1 MARKRKHA
9 ASRDVIERRLVFG
22 IALAMAGLVAGGALG
37 MLVVGGGLSG
47 GAAEGPSFANLSA
60 NPDALVADVGVST
73 APCLDCADSY
83 GVGGR
88 LRAEHDR
95 RMSEPFRELG
105 AVDMDTPMPT
115 ERADDDYRYGGRF
128 PDPPS
133 LAVKTAPTMVVPV
146 ALPGEAASPPAAQ
159 QKGPDDPPE
168 PSVPPK

>member
-9 ASRDVIERRLVFG
+9 ASRDVVERRLVFG
-22 IALAMAGLVAGGALG
+22 IALAVAGLAAGSALG

-47 GAAEGPSFANLSA
+47 GVAEGPSFADLSA
-60 NPDALVADVGVST
+60 NPDALVADGGVST

-95 RMSEPFRELG
+95 RMSEPFRKLG

-115 ERADDDYRYGGRF
+115 EGADDDYQYGGRF
-128 PDPPS
+128 PDPPA
-133 LAVKTAPTMVVPV
+133 LAVKAVPAMVVTV
-146 ALPGEAASPPAAQ
+146 ALPEKAAETSAAQ
-159 QKGPDDPPE
+159 QKGSDDPPE
-168 PSVPPK
+168 PSVLPK